1 MKLKKLFAGIL
12 AVAMMA
18 TMAAPAFAA
27 TDETTTKKT
36 SDVNNGG
43 TFSVTKTFTDESVEE
58 MTALPTGVK
67 AVLEAQNHGYPAKKP
82 AKVSDADVAISVGE
96 ATLGNTSSSF
106 DIDLPE
112 YKIPGEYVYYL
123 KEKATGI
130 AGVDDNNNDYRLTVY
145 AIWDKDAT
153 DTSSKIALKVK
164 MDEGTLTDQTFVATS
179 AKIDAI
185 DNTYKAGTVTVTKK
199 VAGSFARKDSEF
211 DFKITL
217 TSDKE
222 VKSIVKYGTTEIA
235 TNEWKNDSGKWT
247 VTKSFKLMADQTET
261 ISNIPYGVSY
271 VVSEVNATGDMDEA
285 TNNKVT
291 IDGVEYTVTY
301 LENKSGE
308 VGSAN
313 GEKVNSKIDA
323 TIKNVSGTEEVD
335 TGVILDNA
343 PYIALMMVVVAGA
356 AVMII
361 KKRRH
366 FED

>member
-27 TDETTTKKT
+27 GTNTTA
-36 SDVNNGG
+36 VGNGD
-43 TFSVTKTFTDESVEE
+43 TFNVTKTLVNESEQE
-58 MTALPTGVK
+58 MTVLPTGVVAK
-67 AVLEAQNHGYPAKKP
+67 LVPQDNGVPVKYPAKVVP
-82 AKVSDADVAISVGE
+82 SDVAITVTDASLDAAAPAFG
-96 ATLGNTSSSF
+96 
-106 DIDLPE
+106 IDLPE
-112 YKIPGEYVYYL
+112 YTIPGEYVYYL
-123 KEKATGI
+123 TEQDTGV
-130 AGVDDNNNDYRLTVY
+130 AGIDVNNKTYRLTVY

-164 MDEGTLTDQTFVATS
+164 MDEGTLTDKNFVSTS
-179 AKIDAI
+179 TKIDTI
-185 DNTYKAGTVTVTKK
+185 QNTYKAGTVTVTKK

-222 VKSIVKYGTTEIA
+222 VKSIVKYGTTEID

-271 VVSEVNATGDMDEA
+271 VVSEVNATGDMDET

-308 VGSAN
+308 VGSVD

>member
-27 TDETTTKKT
+27 GTNTTAVEN
-36 SDVNNGG
+36 DG
-43 TFSVTKTFTDESVEE
+43 TFNITKTLVNESTEE
-58 MTALPTGVK
+58 MTVLPTGVVAK
-67 AVLEAQNHGYPAKKP
+67 LVPQDNGVPVTYPAKVVP
-82 AKVSDADVAISVGE
+82 SNVAIAVTDASLDAAAPAFG
-96 ATLGNTSSSF
+96 
-106 DIDLPE
+106 IDLPE
-112 YKIPGEYVYYL
+112 YTIPGEYVYYL
-123 KEKATGI
+123 TEQDTGV
-130 AGVDDNNNDYRLTVY
+130 AGIDVNNKTYRLTVY
-145 AIWDKDAT
+145 AIWDKEAT
-153 DTSSKIALKVK
+153 DTASKITLKVK
-164 MDEGTLTDQTFVATS
+164 MDEGVLTDKSFASNST
-179 AKIDAI
+179 KIDTI
-185 DNTYKAGTVTVTKK
+185 QNTYKAGTVTVTKK

-211 DFKITL
+211 DFNITL

-222 VKSIVKYGTTEIA
+222 VKSVVKYGTTEIA
-235 TNEWKNDSGKWT
+235 TNEWSKNESGKWT

-271 VVSEVNATGDMDEA
+271 VVSEMNSTGEMDEV
-285 TNNKVT
+285 TNKTVK

-301 LENKSGE
+301 VENKSGE